1 MKKTPSSTR
10 IGKRYRFNK
19 VGKDYDSI
27 IIGSG
32 TGGLTSAALLAKMG
46 ISVRIGTALRCRR
59 LFNTYERNGYEWDL
73 GVHYICDVGH
83 TKTTARR
90 PFD

>member
-32 TGGLTSAALLAKMG
+32 TSGLTSVACIAKMG
-46 ISVRIGTALRCRR
+46 ISVRIGTALSCRR
-59 LFNTYERNGYEWDL
+59 FYNIYKRNGYEWDL
-73 GVHYICDVGH
+73 DVGYICDVGQ
-83 TKTTARR
+83 TKTTAQRL
-90 PFD
+90 FD